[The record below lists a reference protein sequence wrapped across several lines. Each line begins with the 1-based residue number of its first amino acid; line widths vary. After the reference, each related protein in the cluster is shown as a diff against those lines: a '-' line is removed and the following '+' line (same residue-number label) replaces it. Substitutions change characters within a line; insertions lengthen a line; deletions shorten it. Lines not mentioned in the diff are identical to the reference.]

1 MNTPEYYYTCHNDDD
16 NMTGIVYASNIGGK
30 GGYAA
35 ALRDDDSGKLVGSYH
50 GYPFLQ
56 QAIDKAKF
64 LAGVKS

>member
-1 MNTPEYYYTCHNDDD
+1 MSTPEYYYTCHNDED
-16 NMTGIVYASNIGGK
+16 NVTGLVYTSNVGK